1 MKNQK
6 RFLPR
11 SNAKAVQNTIKHCYS
26 TRQCI
31 LLISGLKIAIFSQFI
46 LFLSF
51 PSSVPSFS
59 ICGFGVFQGLGSSVT
74 PSCIMGLFQGDY
86 HFFLNKLLQSGA
98 ETGSK
103 FVRENRPIVKREKIH
118 FQRKIN
124 DKKMQH
130 DVFER
135 FNEFMS
141 SLKVKT

>member
-11 SNAKAVQNTIKHCYS
+11 SNANAVQNTIKHCYS

-31 LLISGLKIAIFSQFI
+31 QLISG
-46 LFLSF
+46 LSF
-51 PSSVPSFS
+51 PSSVPSPS
-59 ICGFGVFQGLGSSVT
+59 ICGFGVFQGLGLSVT

-124 DKKMQH
+124 DEKMQH